1 MFAGK
6 RKQCNMFIN
15 KDEIPFGETSEDI
28 KKRKDIIWSFYQAWK
43 ASNPTQQVYNHRL
56 KDYINVRQISID
68 ETARHASKRYLSTL
82 AVLQLDA
89 ILACSKLIKVGKIE
103 SRANQQKFKA
113 MLVMQYD
120 CPGIGKVKLL
130 VGIRHKSLLKIQYC
144 ITAME
149 VE

>member
-1 MFAGK
+1 
-6 RKQCNMFIN
+6 MFIN

-43 ASNPTQQVYNHRL
+43 ISNPTQQVYNHRL

-89 ILACSKLIKVGKIE
+89 ILACAKLIKTGKIE

-113 MLVMQYD
+113 MLVM
-120 CPGIGKVKLL
+120 
-130 VGIRHKSLLKIQYC
+130 
-144 ITAME
+144 
-149 VE
+149 